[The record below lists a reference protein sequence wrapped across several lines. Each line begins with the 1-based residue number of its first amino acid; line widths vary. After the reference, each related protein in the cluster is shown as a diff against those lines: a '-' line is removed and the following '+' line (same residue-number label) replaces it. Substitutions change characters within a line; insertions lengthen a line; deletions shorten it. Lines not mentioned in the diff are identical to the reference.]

1 MGPEKKREDQM
12 ASWATMP
19 FEISSYD
26 NPETIRF
33 RKYATGTHLIVHGA
47 QIETAPTPKE
57 VLWQRGEAKVYHY
70 EPTQEKKYP
79 VPVLI
84 VYAPI
89 LRPYILDLVP
99 TNSFIEYLLSE
110 GFNVYLLDW
119 GNAGPQDKHLS
130 FEDWI
135 LDYMPEAVESVV
147 RDSQSEGLTIFG
159 YCQGG
164 TMSAMYASLFP
175 DQYLKNL
182 ILLAT
187 PTDFA
192 PEDPGI
198 FGLWTLWSRNSENYF
213 DPDLMAQAFGNIP
226 EDFLKRLNETWSS
239 VLGPLPDLAGSYVKM
254 WENTISEKTMTTWLA
269 VSKWVD
275 DGTPFPGEAFRQWV
289 RDFYQQNK
297 LPKGE
302 IELRGHR
309 VELSNIEC
317 PLLNIAGSKDF
328 ICPLAQAEATMEL
341 VGSQDKEFLV
351 LDAGHVGLMAAPV
364 AKDDL
369 WPQVKNWL
377 DPRSK

>member
-1 MGPEKKREDQM
+1 MTNH
-12 ASWATMP
+12 WATATP
-19 FEISSYD
+19 FEISNYD

-33 RKYATGTHLIVHGA
+33 RKYATGTHLIVHA
-47 QIETAPTPKE
+47 TEVETGLTPKE
-57 VLWQRGEAKVYHY
+57 MVWQRGEAKLYHY
-70 EPTQEKKYP
+70 DPTHEKKKYS

-99 TNSFIEYLLSE
+99 GNSFVEYLLGE
-110 GFNVYLLDW
+110 GFDVYLLDW
-119 GNAGPQDKHLS
+119 GNAGPEDKHLS

-135 LDYMPEAVESVV
+135 LDYMPEALQSVL
-147 RDSQSEGLTIFG
+147 RDSQAKELTIFG
-159 YCQGG
+159 HCQGG

-175 DQYLKNL
+175 EAPLKNL

-192 PEDPGI
+192 PDDPGI

-213 DPDLMAQAFGNIP
+213 DPGLTVEAFGNIP

-239 VLGPLPDLAGSYVKM
+239 LLGPLPNFAASYLKM
-254 WENTISEKTMTTWLA
+254 WQRTVPQSSMAAWLA

-275 DGTPFPGEAFRQWV
+275 DGKPFPGEAFRQWI
-289 RDFYQQNK
+289 REFYQQNK

-302 IELRGHR
+302 IELRGQR
-309 VELSNIEC
+309 VDLSNIRC

-328 ICPLAQAEATMEL
+328 ICPVAQAQATMDL
-341 VGSQDKEFLV
+341 VGSRDKEFLV
-351 LDAGHVGLMAAPV
+351 LDAGHVGLIVGPV
-364 AKDDL
+364 AKEEM
-369 WPQVKNWL
+369 WPRVRNWL
-377 DPRSK
+377 EPRSK

>member
-1 MGPEKKREDQM
+1 M
-12 ASWATMP
+12 AGWATMP

-33 RKYATGTHLIVHGA
+33 RKYATGTHLIVHRA
-47 QIETAPTPKE
+47 QIETGPTPKE
-57 VLWQRGEAKVYHY
+57 VLWQRGEAKLFHY
-70 EPTQEKKYP
+70 VPTQEKKYP
-79 VPVLI
+79 VPVLL
-84 VYAPI
+84 VYALI

-99 TNSFIEYLLSE
+99 TNSLIEYLSSE

-135 LDYMPEAVESVV
+135 LDYMPEAVESVL

-175 DQYLKNL
+175 DEHLKNL

-213 DPDLMAQAFGNIP
+213 DPDLLAQAYGNIP

-239 VLGPLPDLAGSYVKM
+239 VLRPLPELAGSYVKM
-254 WENTISEKTMTTWLA
+254 WENTIPEKTMTTWLA

-328 ICPLAQAEATMEL
+328 ICPLAQAEATMDL

-364 AKDDL
+364 AKDEL
-369 WPQVKNWL
+369 WPQVRDWL

>member
-1 MGPEKKREDQM
+1 M
-12 ASWATMP
+12 ANWPTMTP

-33 RKYATGTHLIVHGA
+33 RKYATGTHLVVHGTEVEA
-47 QIETAPTPKE
+47 GLTPKA
-57 VLWQRGEAKVYHY
+57 VVWQRGEARLYRY
-70 EPTQEKKYP
+70 EPAREKKHP

-99 TNSFIEYLLSE
+99 TNSFVEYLLDE
-110 GFNVYLLDW
+110 GFDVYLLDW
-119 GNAGPQDKHLS
+119 GNAGPEDEHIS

-135 LDYMPEAVESVV
+135 LDYMPEAVESALSG
-147 RDSQSEGLTIFG
+147 SQVEELTIFG

-175 DQYLKNL
+175 EEHLKNL

-198 FGLWTLWSRNSENYF
+198 FGLWTLWTRNSEGYF
-213 DPDLMAQAFGNIP
+213 DPDMMVETFGNIP

-239 VLGPLPDLAGSYVKM
+239 VLGPLPDLAGSYAKTWDHVIP
-254 WENTISEKTMTTWLA
+254 NKTMSAWLA

-275 DGTPFPGEAFRQWV
+275 DGKPFPGEAFRQWI

-297 LPKGE
+297 LAKGE
-302 IELRGHR
+302 IDLRGQR
-309 VELSNIEC
+309 VDLSNIEC
-317 PLLNIAGSKDF
+317 PLLNVAGSKDF
-328 ICPLAQAEATMEL
+328 ICPLSQAEATMKL
-341 VGSQDKEFLV
+341 VGSRDKEFVV
-351 LDAGHVGLMAAPV
+351 LDAGHVGLMAGPV
-364 AKDDL
+364 AKEEL
-369 WPQVKNWL
+369 WPQVRDWL
-377 DPRSK
+377 EPRSK

>member
-1 MGPEKKREDQM
+1 
-12 ASWATMP
+12 MP

-26 NPETIRF
+26 NPETIRL

-57 VLWQRGEAKVYHY
+57 VLWQRGEAKLYHY

-99 TNSFIEYLLSE
+99 TNSFIEYLSSE
-110 GFNVYLLDW
+110 GLNVYLLDW
-119 GNAGPQDKHLS
+119 GNASPQDKHLS

-147 RDSQSEGLTIFG
+147 RDSQSEELTIFG

-164 TMSAMYASLFP
+164 TISAMYASLFP
-175 DQYLKNL
+175 DKHLKNL

-239 VLGPLPDLAGSYVKM
+239 VLGPLPDLAGSYMKM

-275 DGTPFPGEAFRQWV
+275 DGTPFPGEAFRQWI
-289 RDFYQQNK
+289 REFYQQNK

-309 VELSNIEC
+309 VELSSIEC

-328 ICPLAQAEATMEL
+328 ICPLAQAEATMDL

-364 AKDDL
+364 AKDEL
-369 WPQVKNWL
+369 WPQVRDWL

>member
-1 MGPEKKREDQM
+1 MV
-12 ASWATMP
+12 SWAMLP

-47 QIETAPTPKE
+47 QIQTGLTPKE
-57 VLWQRGEAKVYHY
+57 VLWQRGEAKLYHY
-70 EPTQEKKYP
+70 EPTHEKKYP

-89 LRPYILDLVP
+89 LRPYILDLAP
-99 TNSFIEYLLSE
+99 GNSFVEYLTEE
-110 GFNVYLLDW
+110 GFDVYLLDW
-119 GNAGPQDKHLS
+119 GNAGPEDKHLS

-135 LDYMPEAVESVV
+135 LDYMPEAVESAL
-147 RDSQSEGLTIFG
+147 RDSQAEELTIFG

-175 DQYLKNL
+175 EKQLKNL

-198 FGLWTLWSRNSENYF
+198 FGLWTLWGRNSENYF
-213 DPDLMAQAFGNIP
+213 DPDLIAQAFGNIP
-226 EDFLKRLNETWSS
+226 EDFLKQLNEAGATT
-239 VLGPLPDLAGSYVKM
+239 LGPLPNLASSYMKM
-254 WENTISEKTMTTWLA
+254 WERTMPEKTMTTWLA

-275 DGTPFPGEAFRQWV
+275 DGTPFPGEAFRRWI

-302 IELRGHR
+302 IELRGQR
-309 VELSNIEC
+309 VELSKIEC

-328 ICPLAQAEATMEL
+328 ICPLAQAKATMDL
-341 VGSQDKEFLV
+341 VGSQDKEFVV
-351 LDAGHVGLMAAPV
+351 LDAGHVGLMAGPV
-364 AKDDL
+364 AKEEL
-369 WPQVKNWL
+369 WSRVTDWL
-377 DPRSK
+377 EPRSK

>member
-1 MGPEKKREDQM
+1 MT
-12 ASWATMP
+12 SWASMP
-19 FEISSYD
+19 FEISNYD

-47 QIETAPTPKE
+47 QIETGPTPKE
-57 VLWQRGEAKVYHY
+57 VLWQRGEAKLYHY
-70 EPTQEKKYP
+70 KPTQEKKYP
-79 VPVLI
+79 IPVLI

-99 TNSFIEYLLSE
+99 ANSFIEYLSNE

-119 GNAGPQDKHLS
+119 GNAGPQDQYLS

-135 LDYMPEAVESVV
+135 LDYMSEAVQSVL
-147 RDSQSEGLTIFG
+147 RDSQSEELTIFG

-175 DQYLKNL
+175 DKHLKNL

-213 DPDLMAQAFGNIP
+213 DPDLLAQAFGNIP

-239 VLGPLPDLAGSYVKM
+239 VLRPLPDLAGSYMKM

-275 DGTPFPGEAFRQWV
+275 DGTPFPGEAFKQWV
-289 RDFYQQNK
+289 REFYQQNK

-302 IELRGHR
+302 IELRGQR
-309 VELSNIEC
+309 VDLSNIEC
-317 PLLNIAGSKDF
+317 PLLNVAGSKDF
-328 ICPLAQAEATMEL
+328 ICPVAQAEATMNL
-341 VGSQDKEFLV
+341 VGSQDKEFVV

-364 AKDDL
+364 AKEEL
-369 WPQVKNWL
+369 WPRVKDWL
-377 DPRSK
+377 EPRSK

>member
-1 MGPEKKREDQM
+1 M
-12 ASWATMP
+12 ANWATTP

-33 RKYATGTHLIVHGA
+33 RKYATGTHLVVHGT
-47 QIETAPTPKE
+47 QIETGLTPKE
-57 VLWQRGEAKVYHY
+57 ELWQRNETRLYRY
-70 EPTQEKKYP
+70 EPAREKKYP
-79 VPVLI
+79 IPVLI

-99 TNSFIEYLLSE
+99 GNSFVEYLSNE
-110 GFNVYLLDW
+110 GFDVYLLDW
-119 GNAGPQDKHLS
+119 GNAGPEDKHIS

-135 LDYMPEAVESVV
+135 LDYMPEAVESVL
-147 RDSQSEGLTIFG
+147 RSSQAEELTIYG

-175 DQYLKNL
+175 EECLKNL
-182 ILLAT
+182 VLLAT

-192 PEDPGI
+192 PDDPGI

-213 DPDLMAQAFGNIP
+213 DPDLVVEAFGNIP
-226 EDFLKRLNETWSS
+226 EDFLKRLNETGSS
-239 VLGPLPDLAGSYVKM
+239 VLGPLPNLAGSYA
-254 WENTISEKTMTTWLA
+254 KTLDRIMSKETMATWLA

-275 DGTPFPGEAFRQWV
+275 EGTPFPGEAFRQWI
-289 RDFYQQNK
+289 RDFYQKNK

-309 VELSNIEC
+309 VDLSNIEC

-328 ICPLAQAEATMEL
+328 ICPLAQAEATMDL
-341 VGSQDKEFLV
+341 VGSQDKEFVV
-351 LDAGHVGLMAAPV
+351 LDAGHVGLMAGPV
-364 AKDDL
+364 AKHEL
-369 WPQVKNWL
+369 WPRVGSWL
-377 DPRSK
+377 KPRSK

>member
-1 MGPEKKREDQM
+1 M
-12 ASWATMP
+12 ASWATTP
-19 FEISSYD
+19 FEISNYD

-33 RKYATGTHLIVHGA
+33 RKYATGTHLIAHEA
-47 QIETAPTPKE
+47 QIETRPTPKE
-57 VLWQRGEAKVYHY
+57 VIWQTGEAKLYHY
-70 EPTQEKKYP
+70 EPTQQKKYP
-79 VPVLI
+79 IPLLI

-99 TNSFIEYLLSE
+99 GNSFIEYLSNE

-119 GNAGPQDKHLS
+119 GNAGPEDKHLS

-135 LDYMPEAVESVV
+135 LDYMPDAVQSIL
-147 RDSQSEGLTIFG
+147 RGSQAEELTIFG

-175 DQYLKNL
+175 DKYLKNL

-213 DPDLMAQAFGNIP
+213 DPDLLAQAFGNIP

-239 VLGPLPDLAGSYVKM
+239 ALRPLPNLVGSYMQM
-254 WENTISEKTMTTWLA
+254 WENTLSEKTMTTWLA

-275 DGTPFPGEAFRQWV
+275 DGKPFPGEAFRQWI

-328 ICPLAQAEATMEL
+328 ICPLAQAEATMNL
-341 VGSQDKEFLV
+341 VGSQDKEFAV
-351 LDAGHVGLMAAPV
+351 FDAGHVGLMASPI
-364 AKDDL
+364 AKDEV
-369 WPQVKNWL
+369 WPRVKNWL
-377 DPRSK
+377 ELRSK

>member
-1 MGPEKKREDQM
+1 M
-12 ASWATMP
+12 AGRTTATP

-33 RKYATGTHLIVHGA
+33 RKYATGTHLVVHTTE
-47 QIETAPTPKE
+47 IEAGLTPKDE
-57 VLWQRGEAKVYHY
+57 VWQRGEARLYHY
-70 EPTQEKKYP
+70 EPTREKRYP

-99 TNSFIEYLLSE
+99 GNSFVEYLLDE
-110 GFNVYLLDW
+110 GFDVYLLDW
-119 GNAGPQDKHLS
+119 GNAGPEDKHLT

-135 LDYMPEAVESVV
+135 LDYLPEAVEGVLM
-147 RDSQSEGLTIFG
+147 DSGAEKLTIFG

-175 DQYLKNL
+175 EEHLKNL
-182 ILLAT
+182 VLLAT
-187 PTDFA
+187 PTDFT

-198 FGLWTLWSRNSENYF
+198 FGLWTLWTRNSEHYF
-213 DPDLMAQAFGNIP
+213 DPDMMVEAFGNIP
-226 EDFLKRLNETWSS
+226 EDFLKRLNGTWSS
-239 VLGPLPDLAGSYVKM
+239 ALGPLPDLVGSYAKTWDRVLP
-254 WENTISEKTMTTWLA
+254 EKTMSAWLA

-275 DGTPFPGEAFRQWV
+275 DGTPFPGEAFRQWI

-302 IELRGHR
+302 IELRGQR
-309 VELSNIEC
+309 VDLSNIGC

-328 ICPLAQAEATMEL
+328 ICPVAQAQATVDL
-341 VGSQDKEFLV
+341 VGSRDKEFVV
-351 LDAGHVGLMAAPV
+351 LDAGHVGLMAGPV
-364 AKDDL
+364 AKEEL
-369 WPQVKNWL
+369 WPRVRGWL
-377 DPRSK
+377 EPRLK